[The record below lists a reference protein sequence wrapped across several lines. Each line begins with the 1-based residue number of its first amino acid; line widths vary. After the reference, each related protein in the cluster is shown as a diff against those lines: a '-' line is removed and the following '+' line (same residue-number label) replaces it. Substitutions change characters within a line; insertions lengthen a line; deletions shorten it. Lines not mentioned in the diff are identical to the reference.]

1 MPIHCRITI
10 PALTPDEFKTRDYR
24 IMGQAF
30 ACQNELGRFCEEGA
44 YEADLVARLRADWS
58 CEVYAQ
64 EPVVVTYEDFS
75 KTYFLDLI
83 VDGALYE
90 LKAVS
95 SLSGEHKSQLL
106 NYMLLLGLRCGKL
119 LNFRPDKV
127 QGQLVVTGLTR
138 ELRRQLTVD
147 TTQWQELSAACGM
160 LRKTLTALLADWGAF
175 LEVSLYQEALTHFL
189 GGPERV
195 IQRVP
200 LVRDELSLGTQRMH
214 VHATGIGFVVTA
226 FTTDQAA
233 HGANL
238 RKLLA
243 LTPLTA
249 IQWLNLDH
257 ANIQFITLT
266 R

>member
-1 MPIHCRITI
+1 MKPTWRHDWE
-10 PALTPDEFKTRDYR
+10 P
-24 IMGQAF
+24 MAF
-30 ACQNELGRFCEEGA
+30 AKFTPRNR
-44 YEADLVARLRADWS
+44 S
-58 CEVYAQ
+58 SS
-64 EPVVVTYEDFS
+64 PHEDFS

-83 VDGALYE
+83 ADDGIYE

-95 SLSGEHKSQLL
+95 ALSGEHKAQLL
-106 NYMLLLGLRCGKL
+106 NYMLLVGLRCGKL
-119 LNFRPDKV
+119 LNFRPEKV
-127 QGQLVVTGLTR
+127 EGQLVVTGLTP
-138 ELRRQLTVD
+138 EVRRQFTVD
-147 TTQWQELSAACGM
+147 ATHWEELSPACGI

-189 GGPERV
+189 GGPEHV

-200 LVRDELSLGTQRMH
+200 LVRNGLSLGAQRMH
-214 VHATGIGFVVTA
+214 VHATGLGFVVTA

-257 ANIQFITLT
+257 ATIQFTTLIK
-266 R
+266 